1 MTHRA
6 NSQASIKNI
15 NHPKPSTIMPSDD
28 DTPMV
33 VIRGAGG
40 KEVSRAEK
48 DETPD
53 EKEKSP
59 REKAGLALWWIYA
72 FFSVIT
78 LIAMFA
84 L

>member
-1 MTHRA
+1 
-6 NSQASIKNI
+6 
-15 NHPKPSTIMPSDD
+15 MPSDD

-33 VIRGAGG
+33 IIRGAGG

-48 DETPD
+48 DESQD
-53 EKEKSP
+53 KEEKSS
-59 REKAGLALWWIYA
+59 REKAGDAVWWIYV